1 MIMCILHMSR
11 VCIKNYSRSVYV
23 IHHGRYPDI
32 KKTTY
37 KRGFDKLPTFVC
49 IYSSNDVRLETECVN
64 TTVVLF
70 SRETNK

>member
-32 KKTTY
+32 KKQHTREGLTSCQH
-37 KRGFDKLPTFVC
+37 LFVF
-49 IYSSNDVRLETECVN
+49 IRLMMSDWRLN
-64 TTVVLF
+64 VLIQP
-70 SRETNK
+70 